1 MKQQILSHTYDNGLV
16 LVAEPM
22 ASVESAAFSF
32 LLPCGSAYDP
42 PGLAG
47 LSTLTTEL
55 MLRGCGPRDSRQFV
69 DDLDNLGVERGDGV
83 SPVHAS
89 YGGATLSD
97 NLFAALEI
105 YADLLRRPHLPPD
118 KLEACRQGV
127 LQEVFAVE
135 DDPSQ
140 KAMQELRRHHFP
152 APYGLPSHGDE
163 PGLEAAAIDDVAACY
178 QRLYRPE
185 GAILGVAGRV
195 DWAALRDQ
203 VGELLGDWPRR
214 QVADPARMNGGQRRL
229 HIEHESQQ
237 TQIGIAFA
245 SVPYRH
251 EEYFAAYA
259 GIWALGGGG
268 FSTRFFL
275 EVREKRGLCYS
286 VSAFPYNVTRDV
298 ASVLCYAGTTAQ
310 RAQETLDVM
319 LAELRRLPQGIS
331 QTELDLLKARVK
343 SSLIMQQESSSSRS
357 ASIARDWYHLGRVR
371 TLDELSAIVDGLTV
385 ERINRY
391 LAAYPPR
398 DLTVVTLGPEAL
410 RVNGAVSGQ

>member
-1 MKQQILSHTYDNGLV
+1 MKQQILSHTFDNGLV

-32 LLPCGSAYDP
+32 LLPCGSAHDP

-47 LSTLTTEL
+47 LSTLTSEV

-69 DDLDNLGVERGDGV
+69 EDLDNLGVERGDSV

-89 YGGATLSD
+89 FGGATLAD

-105 YADLLRRPHLPPD
+105 YADLVRRPHLPPD

-140 KAMQELRRHHFP
+140 KAIQELRRHHFP
-152 APYGLPSHGDE
+152 TPYGLPSHGDE
-163 PGLEAAAIDDVAACY
+163 SGLAAAGIDDVAGCY
-178 QRLYRPE
+178 QRLYRPQ
-185 GAILGVAGRV
+185 GTILGVAGRV
-195 DWAALRDQ
+195 DWSVLRDK

-214 QVADPARMNGGQRRL
+214 HVPDPAPVSGGQRRL
-229 HIEHESQQ
+229 HIDHESQQ
-237 TQIGIAFA
+237 TQIAIAFP
-245 SVPYRH
+245 SVPYRD

-268 FSTRFFL
+268 FSTRFFV
-275 EVREKRGLCYS
+275 EVREKRGLCYA
-286 VSAFPYNVTRDV
+286 VSAFPYNVTRDLAGV
-298 ASVLCYAGTTAQ
+298 MCYAGTTAQ

-319 LAELRRLPQGIS
+319 LAELLRLPQGIS

-343 SSLIMQQESSSSRS
+343 SSLIMQQESSSARS
-357 ASIARDWYHLGRVR
+357 GAIARDWYHLGRVR
-371 TLDELSAIVDGLTV
+371 TLDELSAIIDALTV

-391 LAAYPPR
+391 LAAHPPR
-398 DLTVVTLGPEAL
+398 DLTVVTLGPEPL
-410 RVNGAVSGQ
+410 RVEEP

>member
-1 MKQQILSHTYDNGLV
+1 VKQQILSHTFDNGLV

-32 LLPCGSAYDP
+32 VLPCGSAYDP
-42 PGLAG
+42 SGLAG
-47 LSTLTTEL
+47 LSTLTSEM

-69 DDLDNLGVERGDGV
+69 EDLDNLGVERGDSV
-83 SPVHAS
+83 SPVHS
-89 YGGATLSD
+89 SFGGATLSD

-140 KAMQELRRHHFP
+140 KAMQELRRLHFP
-152 APYGLPSHGDE
+152 LPYGLPSHGDE
-163 PGLEAAAIDDVAACY
+163 PGLEAATLDDVAGCY

-185 GAILGVAGRV
+185 GTILGVAGRV
-195 DWAALRDQ
+195 DWPAVRDK
-203 VGELLGDWPRR
+203 VGELLGDWPR
-214 QVADPARMNGGQRRL
+214 QTVPAPVSVNGSQRRL
-229 HIEHESQQ
+229 HISHDSQQ
-237 TQIGIAFA
+237 TQIGIAFP
-245 SVPYRH
+245 SVPYRDDD
-251 EEYFAAYA
+251 YFTNYA

-268 FSTRFFL
+268 FSTRFFV

-286 VSAFPYNVTRDV
+286 VSAYPYNLTRDV

-319 LAELRRLPQGIS
+319 LAELRRLPEGIS

-343 SSLIMQQESSSSRS
+343 SSLIMQQESSSARS
-357 ASIARDWYHLGRVR
+357 GAIARDWYHLGRVR
-371 TLDELSAIVDGLTV
+371 SLDELSAIIDGLTV
-385 ERINRY
+385 QRINRH
-391 LAAYPPR
+391 LAAHPPR

-410 RVNGAVSGQ
+410 AEN